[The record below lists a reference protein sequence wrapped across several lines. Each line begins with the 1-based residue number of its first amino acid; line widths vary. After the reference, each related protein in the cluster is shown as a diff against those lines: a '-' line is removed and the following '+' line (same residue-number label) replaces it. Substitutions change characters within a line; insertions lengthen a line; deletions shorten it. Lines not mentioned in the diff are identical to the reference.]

1 MTNKGEIIGKI
12 IDILPEPIRIQAF
25 IKKTSV
31 LFTASGQKLDDN
43 VKDLIN
49 EALKGL
55 QVCDFNIDS
64 VNKEYMI
71 ISLELK

>member
-12 IDILPEPIRIQAF
+12 IDILPEPILIQAF
-25 IKKTSV
+25 IKKNSI
-31 LFTASGQKLDDN
+31 LFTASRQKLDDN

-55 QVCDFNIDS
+55 QVCDFNIES